1 MKKILVIMAV
11 ALATVGGCTG
21 CTNQYGIHETKGYAV
36 NGTAFNIEGD
46 IFEIYDDVL
55 EAGETYIITTDGKDT
70 PFPEDD
76 EILNYMDLETYE
88 LNGGR
93 I

>member
-1 MKKILVIMAV
+1 M
-11 ALATVGGCTG
+11 
-21 CTNQYGIHETKGYAV
+21 
-36 NGTAFNIEGD
+36 
-46 IFEIYDDVL
+46 
-55 EAGETYIITTDGKDT
+55 DGKDT

-76 EILNYMDLETYE
+76 EILDYMDLETYE